1 MILKNNHFYLL
12 RKRIVPGVGDYTTQ
26 PTVYGAWW
34 WGTAATGTTAT
45 IAFTLDDVAVSATA
59 VSGHVAS
66 LAATLDSVVVASNA
80 VLGHSASSAI
90 TLDSVI
96 VASAATLGHT
106 ATLAATLDGI
116 STNISATVSS
126 GASLT
131 ATIAFTLDGVTPAV
145 IAVTGHSA
153 TLAATLDGITTAI
166 SATVGHTATLAA
178 TLDSIST
185 SITALV
191 SSPGAVTATVAFT
204 LDDIVFGASATVQG
218 SFIFDTHDGGKAQ
231 KRKFKKE
238 IEDKTRKRQAIVDL
252 YEELVE
258 LRPKVAEQIVAPFV
272 EQKRGDK
279 SKSVQRVIDFDAL
292 LADLDRVQSLHRE
305 LQEID
310 DEEVLLLL

>member
-1 MILKNNHFYLL
+1 M
-12 RKRIVPGVGDYTTQ
+12 
-26 PTVYGAWW
+26 
-34 WGTAATGTTAT
+34 
-45 IAFTLDDVAVSATA
+45 
-59 VSGHVAS
+59 AS

-131 ATIAFTLDGVTPAV
+131 ATIAFTLDGITPAV
-145 IAVTGHSA
+145 SAVTGHS
-153 TLAATLDGITTAI
+153 
-166 SATVGHTATLAA
+166 ATLAA

-218 SFIFDTHDGGKAQ
+218 SFIFDTHDGGKSQ

-238 IEDKTRKRQAIVDL
+238 IKDKDRKRQAIVDL

-279 SKSVQRVIDFDAL
+279 SKSVQRVINFDAL

>member
-12 RKRIVPGVGDYTTQ
+12 RKQIAPGVGDYTTQ

-80 VLGHSASSAI
+80 VLGHSA
-90 TLDSVI
+90 
-96 VASAATLGHT
+96 
-106 ATLAATLDGI
+106 TLAATLDE
-116 STNISATVSS
+116 
-126 GASLT
+126 
-131 ATIAFTLDGVTPAV
+131 
-145 IAVTGHSA
+145 
-153 TLAATLDGITTAI
+153 ITTAI
-166 SATVGHTATLAA
+166 SATVGHMATLAA

-204 LDDIVFGASATVQG
+204 LDDIDFGASATVQG
-218 SFIFDTHDGGKAQ
+218 SFIFDTHDGGKSQ

-238 IEDKTRKRQAIVDL
+238 IEDKNRKRQALVDL